1 MNTNAPS
8 VPHSAPAATA
18 EVPMELSPTV
28 SVVICTYSHQRWD
41 ALLGARASL
50 RAQTRPPLEVIVVVD
65 HNEPLLQ
72 RARSAL
78 VGVKA
83 VANTGERG
91 LAEARNAGVK
101 HARGDIVAF
110 LDDDAIAERSWID
123 SLISAYAD
131 CNVLGTGGWVYPT
144 WEGGLPPCWL
154 PGEFYWTVGCSY
166 RGLPNGRAAIRN
178 PIGANMSFRR
188 SSLEDVGGFHSG
200 IGRVGKTPLGCEETE
215 LSIRL
220 LQLNSD
226 GVLLHLPDARVAH
239 RVPAERV
246 SWAYFRA
253 RCWAEGVSKAL
264 VAKRVGAG
272 RALASE
278 RAYALKTLPAGV
290 LRGLLDCGRGDKSG
304 LLRAG
309 AILAGLGI
317 TTAGYVRARFGADA

>member
-1 MNTNAPS
+1 MSTEAPS
-8 VPHSAPAATA
+8 VPHGETA
-18 EVPMELSPTV
+18 VTADIPMELLPTV
-28 SVVICTYSHQRWD
+28 SVVICTYSDQRWD
-41 ALLGARASL
+41 ALLSARASL
-50 RAQTRPPLEVIVVVD
+50 RAQTHPPMEVIVVVD
-65 HNEPLLQ
+65 HNESLLQ

-110 LDDDAIAERSWID
+110 LDDDAIAQRTWVD
-123 SLISAYAD
+123 SLTSAYAD
-131 CNVLGTGGWVYPT
+131 GNVLGTGGWVYPT
-144 WEGGLPPCWL
+144 WEGGPPPGWL
-154 PGEFYWTVGCSY
+154 PAEFYWTVGCSY
-166 RGLPNGRAAIRN
+166 RGLPEGRAAIRN

-188 SSLEDVGGFHSG
+188 TSLEKVGGFHNG

-220 LQLNSD
+220 HRLNAE
-226 GVLLHLPDARVAH
+226 GVLLHVPDARVAH

-264 VAKRVGAG
+264 VAKRVGADQ
-272 RALASE
+272 ALASE
-278 RAYALKTLPAGV
+278 RAYTLKTLPAGV
-290 LRGLLDCGRGDKSG
+290 LRGLLDCVRGDPSG